1 MKLRGKLPPDFLAGE
16 IFSRLPLPSEE
27 DVILGPSI
35 GEDAA
40 ILRVGDELLAI
51 HSDPVTGGG
60 KLAGWL
66 SVFVASNDIATRGVR
81 PRWLLPVFL
90 FREGADESEIL
101 SLVEQVGDAARRVG
115 ASIIGGHTE
124 VTPNLGFN
132 IVVTTAIGLG
142 RRVINTR
149 DAKLGDL
156 IVLTK
161 ECALEGT
168 AILSTELFNELKSKG
183 IDEDLLKR
191 AGSFIEDISV
201 LKESIIASEFEGVHS
216 MHDPTEGGV
225 LGGVQELAIAS
236 GLGFR
241 IYEDRIP
248 VREETLAICDAL
260 KVDPLKLISSGSL
273 LIAVSRES
281 VDELISALEREG
293 VRASVI
299 GELTDRESGMILLRR
314 DGSSE
319 SISEPVMDELWR
331 LLS

>member
-115 ASIIGGHTE
+115 ASIVGGHTE

-132 IVVTTAIGLG
+132 IVVTTAMGLG
-142 RRVINTR
+142 RRVLNTR

-168 AILSTELFNELKSKG
+168 AILSTELFNELKSRG
-183 IDEDLLKR
+183 IDEELLKR

-201 LKESIIASEFEGVHS
+201 LKESIIASKFEGVHS

-248 VREETLAICDAL
+248 LREETVAICDAL

-299 GELTDRESGMILLRR
+299 GELTDRESGMILLRK

-319 SISEPVMDELWR
+319 RISEPVMDELWR